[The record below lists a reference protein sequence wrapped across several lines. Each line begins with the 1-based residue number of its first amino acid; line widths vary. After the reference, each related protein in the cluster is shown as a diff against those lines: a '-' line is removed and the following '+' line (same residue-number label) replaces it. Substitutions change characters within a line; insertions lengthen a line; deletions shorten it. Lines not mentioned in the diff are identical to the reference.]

1 MHRRGAPIALILA
14 ALAVLSGCI
23 HSDLERVEPGPDDE
37 PAEGQR
43 VEVGDEVTTKEG
55 NLVTVHRV
63 GDGEEVEGSDLLLVN
78 VEVEICAAA
87 DGDGAPAAPQFFR
100 AVVADEGYRR
110 PGPAGRQPPLPS
122 GRLEPG
128 DCARGW
134 VGFPIEPDEQVEAV
148 ALLASSTVEWAL
160 D

>member
-1 MHRRGAPIALILA
+1 MGLIVVLLVL
-14 ALAVLSGCI
+14 LAVLSGCI

-43 VEVGDEVTTKEG
+43 VEVGDEVTTREG
-55 NLVTVHRV
+55 DLVTVHRV
-63 GDGEEVEGSDLLLVN
+63 ADGEEVEGSDLLLVDA
-78 VEVEICAAA
+78 EVEICAAA

-100 AVVADEGYRR
+100 AVVADEGLRR
-110 PGPAGRQPPLPS
+110 PGPAGKQPALPA
-122 GRLEPG
+122 GRLEAG

-134 VGFPIEPDEQVEAV
+134 VGFPIEPDEQVEAI

-160 D
+160 E